1 MEQTCIRKGDL
12 KDRMVKKRVVGLVLG
27 FVLLFAA
34 VPVWADS
41 ELSEQQEMA
50 EKLVESAEQLD
61 PNSQESVEEFAEL
74 LEQWDTDLEETE
86 ESSDFAGTMQDSS
99 SRNIQL
105 IFAQLQQKLAQE
117 SKEAALNE
125 IEEVQKLQ
133 SQQNLCSDVLSQ
145 LRQLQA
151 EARSSGKPV
160 ELSQELKNNLVS
172 LEICTS
178 TTTYITKSEVTEED
192 LQNLISLTEAKMD
205 SLSSSTQVQMV
216 YIQDYMKQYDSYT
229 SSSSSITE
237 ELKELLN
244 QYATGGTMLGGNTG
258 MLFTS
263 LLVGVAIGAVAVL
276 LIQKKRIKK

>member
-1 MEQTCIRKGDL
+1 MVQTCIRKGDL

-27 FVLLFAA
+27 FGLLFAA
-34 VPVWADS
+34 VPVWAAS

-50 EKLVESAEQLD
+50 EKLVESAEQMD

-74 LEQWDTDLEETE
+74 LEQWDTDLEEAE
-86 ESSDFAGTMQDSS
+86 ESSDFAGTMQSS
-99 SRNIQL
+99 YQL

-160 ELSQELKNNLVS
+160 ELSQQLKNNLVS

-216 YIQDYMKQYDSYT
+216 YLQDYMKQYNSYT

-244 QYATGGTMLGGNTG
+244 QYATRGTMLGGNTG

-276 LIQKKRIKK
+276 LIQKKKIKK

>member
-1 MEQTCIRKGDL
+1 MQTCIRKGDL

-27 FVLLFAA
+27 FGLLFAA
-34 VPVWADS
+34 VPVWAAS

-50 EKLVESAEQLD
+50 EKLVESAEQMD

-74 LEQWDTDLEETE
+74 LEQWDTDLEEAE
-86 ESSDFAGTMQDSS
+86 ESSDFAGTMQGSY
-99 SRNIQL
+99 QL

-117 SKEAALNE
+117 SKEAALNKVDE
-125 IEEVQKLQ
+125 LQKLQ

-216 YIQDYMKQYDSYT
+216 YLQDYMKQYNSYT

-237 ELKELLN
+237 ELKEMLN
-244 QYATGGTMLGGNTG
+244 QYATRGTMLGGHTG

-276 LIQKKRIKK
+276 LIQKKKIKK

>member
-105 IFAQLQQKLAQE
+105 IFAQLQQQLAQE
-117 SKEAALNE
+117 NKEAAVNK
-125 IEEVQKLQ
+125 IEEVQKQQ
-133 SQQNLCSDVLSQ
+133 SQQTLCTDVLNQ

-216 YIQDYMKQYDSYT
+216 YLQDYMKQYNSYT

-237 ELKELLN
+237 ELKEMLN
-244 QYATGGTMLGGNTG
+244 QYATRGTMLGGNTG

-276 LIQKKRIKK
+276 LIQKKKIKK